1 MTTIFKGA
9 SRESRMIVLESWAQF
24 GKKSEAISALKEL
37 EKLQVDDSVFK
48 RLQQKAKL
56 KEVREFAGDILFKR
70 LKNNI
75 RNRVGVDLIKAKDL
89 IEKK

>member
-1 MTTIFKGA
+1 MTTIFESA
-9 SRESRMIVLESWAQF
+9 SRRGRILVLESWAQF

-37 EKLQVDDSVFK
+37 DQLKVDDSVFN

-70 LKNNI
+70 LKHNI
-75 RNRVGVDLIKAKDL
+75 RNRVGVELIKAKNL